1 MRASLKQAA
10 IVLAAMFVVATPAS
24 AQGWYERSGP
34 VYDGPYYDG
43 PYYTGPYK
51 GAFARLAYPDESRCL
66 MERRARQPSW
76 GWWGAPTGLGAR
88 SGARAVT
95 RSASADSAG
104 SDPRRTE
111 PASRAKNIGRK
122 A

>member
-10 IVLAAMFVVATPAS
+10 IVLAATFVLATPAS

-34 VYDGPYYDG
+34 VYDGPGYGG

-66 MERRARQPSW
+66 MERRELCVGLSSRKRRIALQVTFDVVDIAARDR
-76 GWWGAPTGLGAR
+76 LIDRRIHR
-88 SGARAVT
+88 SHRH
-95 RSASADSAG
+95 R
-104 SDPRRTE
+104 
-111 PASRAKNIGRK
+111 
-122 A
+122 

>member
-10 IVLAAMFVVATPAS
+10 IVPVVAVLATLVLATPAP

-34 VYDGPYYDG
+34 VYDGPGYGG

-66 MERRARQPSW
+66 MERRAREPSW
-76 GWWGAPTGLGAR
+76 HWMGGSFWAGRSVWGTGTYTVR
-88 SGARAVT
+88 VCR
-95 RSASADSAG
+95 
-104 SDPRRTE
+104 
-111 PASRAKNIGRK
+111 
-122 A
+122 